1 MRKYIAIAAFSGALS
16 VALGAFGAFGAHGLK
31 EVLTPALL
39 NSFLTGIRYQ
49 VIHSLLLLIVILLPI
64 ISETQ
69 KIRISKVIIA
79 GIVLFS
85 GSIYLLTLGIV
96 PSKYVWFVT
105 PVGGLLLLVSWLMIA
120 FNMLK
125 KQNPI

>member
-1 MRKYIAIAAFSGALS
+1 MRKYIAVAAFSGALS
-16 VALGAFGAFGAHGLK
+16 VALGAFGAHGLK

-85 GSIYLLTLGIV
+85 GAIYLLTLGIV

-105 PVGGLLLLVSWLMIA
+105 PLGGLLLLASWLMIV
-120 FNMLK
+120 FYVLR
-125 KQNPI
+125 KQQPSI

>member
-16 VALGAFGAFGAHGLK
+16 VALGAFGAHGLK

>member
-1 MRKYIAIAAFSGALS
+1 MRKYIAVAAFSGALS
-16 VALGAFGAFGAHGLK
+16 VALGAFGAHGLK

-105 PVGGLLLLVSWLMIA
+105 PLGGLLLLASWLMIV
-120 FNMLK
+120 FYVLR
-125 KQNPI
+125 KQQPSI

>member
-1 MRKYIAIAAFSGALS
+1 MKKYIAIAAFSGALS
-16 VALGAFGAFGAHGLK
+16 VALGAFGAHGLK

-49 VIHSLLLLIVILLPI
+49 VIHSLLLLIVVLLPFLSDFQKSK
-64 ISETQ
+64 ISN
-69 KIRISKVIIA
+69 VIIA

-85 GSIYLLTLGIV
+85 GSIYLLTLGVV

-105 PVGGLLLLVSWLMIA
+105 PVGGLLLLASWFMIGIYV
-120 FNMLK
+120 LK
-125 KQNPI
+125 TKTHS